1 MVGRVFADEEE
12 WGSDLSFR
20 IRRRRTRFGTSHP
33 ALIGR
38 HAPFPVTH
46 QAAERCLWSPEGSI
60 LGVAFSKHLVQ
71 IYAFNLNEELRQHL
85 EIDAHIGSVNDIA
98 FSYPKK
104 TLSIITCS
112 NDKAIKVSK
121 TMWLISQKIVQEELY
136 VLNSFSSGCSL
147 LALGSNAVHKL
158 WQWPCDERNPSGK
171 STASV
176 APQLRQPP
184 NGILMTNERSDNNPE
199 EATAC
204 IALSKN
210 DSYATSAS
218 GGKVSLLN
226 MRTFKEDVVDEYIDS
241 FICGAKACSGGRPWS
256 LACIIRG
263 FKDRSEGCPR
273 LFSKFMILILLR
285 LSFSL

>member
-1 MVGRVFADEEE
+1 MVVRKYKNG
-12 WGSDLSFR
+12 
-20 IRRRRTRFGTSHP
+20 HP

-112 NDKAIKVSK
+112 NDKAIK
-121 TMWLISQKIVQEELY
+121 
-136 VLNSFSSGCSL
+136 
-147 LALGSNAVHKL
+147 
-158 WQWPCDERNPSGK
+158 

-184 NGILMTNERSDNNPE
+184 NGILMTNEKSDNNPE

-210 DSYATSAS
+210 NSYAMSAS

-241 FICGAKACSGGRPWS
+241 CICGAKACSGGRPWS

-263 FKDRSEGCPR
+263 FKDQSEGCPR

-285 LSFSL
+285 LSFSV

>member
-46 QAAERCLWSPEGSI
+46 QAAERWHT
-60 LGVAFSKHLVQ
+60 AYFLVGGNEMTRQ
-71 IYAFNLNEELRQHL
+71 RQQVLN
-85 EIDAHIGSVNDIA
+85 
-98 FSYPKK
+98 
-104 TLSIITCS
+104 TLSIITCG

-136 VLNSFSSGCSL
+136 VLNRFRCMMNSL

-158 WQWPCDERNPSGK
+158 WQWSCDERNPSGK
-171 STASV
+171 
-176 APQLRQPP
+176 LRQPP

-218 GGKVSLLN
+218 GGKVSLKMKQRMGSDFYHWGLQSRPLN
-226 MRTFKEDVVDEYIDS
+226 YAMGPRERIECWIWTGSEAHCSVGYPLMIQLQNLDS
-241 FICGAKACSGGRPWS
+241 RACIAYRMWCGSSHNSETLLGSEFS
-256 LACIIRG
+256 LA
-263 FKDRSEGCPR
+263 FQ
-273 LFSKFMILILLR
+273 
-285 LSFSL
+285 

>member
-1 MVGRVFADEEE
+1 MVVRKYKNG
-12 WGSDLSFR
+12 
-20 IRRRRTRFGTSHP
+20 HP

-46 QAAERCLWSPEGSI
+46 QAAERCLWSLEGSI

-104 TLSIITCS
+104 TLSIITCG
-112 NDKAIKVSK
+112 NDKAIKVWDAS
-121 TMWLISQKIVQEELY
+121 TGQKH
-136 VLNSFSSGCSL
+136 FSSGCSL

-241 FICGAKACSGGRPWS
+241 CICGAKACSGGRPWS

>member
-1 MVGRVFADEEE
+1 MKGNLWLNCCNTV
-12 WGSDLSFR
+12 SFES
-20 IRRRRTRFGTSHP
+20 IIIAGHP

-46 QAAERCLWSPEGSI
+46 QAAERCLWSPKGSI

-104 TLSIITCS
+104 TLSIITCG

-136 VLNSFSSGCSL
+136 VLNRFRCMMNSL

-171 STASV
+171 STASI
-176 APQLRQPP
+176 APHLRQPP

-241 FICGAKACSGGRPWS
+241 CICGAKACSGGRPWS

-263 FKDRSEGCPR
+263 FKDRSEGKGLNVGSGQEVRPTAPR
-273 LFSKFMILILLR
+273 GTH
-285 LSFSL
+285 